1 MPLPERDRTGYI
13 LVDRVREFVMAG
25 TGLTE
30 DVVIDA
36 QTGGNVRLPKT
47 GTYITVLLGDMTQ
60 IARPEIIK
68 QNGQT
73 YARSLQE
80 CTAYIDFVRFS
91 DPVKEAQKFQ
101 AWMYLQDA
109 ITAAYQVGIKPLQVS
124 SIRDVTRVTS
134 GAHERRAQLD
144 LDIAVAIETDTV
156 NLSEIDSVTVRG
168 SFSADQVHEVNA
180 SP

>member
-1 MPLPERDRTGYI
+1 MPLQQRDRTSWLLI
-13 LVDRVREFVMAG
+13 DRVREYVMLFANLDE
-25 TGLTE
+25 TR
-30 DVVIDA
+30 VIDA

-47 GTYITVLLGDMTQ
+47 GAYITILLGDVTQ
-60 IARPEIIK
+60 IARPEILR
-68 QNGQT
+68 QDGSN
-73 YARSLQE
+73 YARTTQE
-80 CTAYIDFVRFS
+80 LTVYIDFVRFN

-124 SIRDVTRVTS
+124 GIRDTTQITS

-144 LDIAVAIETDTV
+144 LGIAVAIETDLV
-156 NLSEIDSVTVRG
+156 HIQEVDSITVRG
-168 SFSADQVHEVNA
+168 SFSANQVHDVDA